1 MRRKCE
7 RVLRTV
13 SYEYNGN
20 TTSEISQS
28 GWNAYVND
36 YAISG
41 GWNYNGEVLII
52 CDAAGGI
59 YVFDGKSG
67 EVIWSQ
73 GQVHEGGILSAAIH
87 PLTDR
92 FATGGQDG
100 KIIIWN
106 TCQKNREKSH

>member
-1 MRRKCE
+1 MENQTALGEVYLGEKFVFIGRNLDEKEMRKG
-7 RVLRTV
+7 LRTV
-13 SYEYNGN
+13 LYEYNGN
-20 TTSEISQS
+20 TTSENSQK
-28 GWNAYVND
+28 WLERLCKD

-92 FATGGQDG
+92 F
-100 KIIIWN
+100 
-106 TCQKNREKSH
+106 